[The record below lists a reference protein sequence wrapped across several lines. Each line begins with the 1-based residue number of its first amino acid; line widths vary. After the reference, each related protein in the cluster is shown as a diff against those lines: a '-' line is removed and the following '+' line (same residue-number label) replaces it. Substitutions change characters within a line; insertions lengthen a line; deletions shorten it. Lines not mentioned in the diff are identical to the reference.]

1 MNEKSMGHEF
11 RNDRDTRCFEHL
23 NSVRFSRL
31 LKYSGDRLI
40 IVDYVSNG
48 NLQET
53 SKKKKD
59 ALQIEL
65 EQDLLEFFFEMKS
78 TGLSFDFVEENIY

>member
-1 MNEKSMGHEF
+1 MNEKRMGHEF

-23 NSVRFSRL
+23 NLIRFSRL
-31 LKYSGDRLI
+31 LEYSGDRLI

-53 SKKKKD
+53 SKKKD

-65 EQDLLEFFFEMKS
+65 EQGILEFFFEMKS

>member
-23 NSVRFSRL
+23 NLVRFSRL
-31 LKYSGDRLI
+31 LEYSGDRLI

-59 ALQIEL
+59 ALQTKL

>member
-1 MNEKSMGHEF
+1 MTVTLQNMNEKSMGHEF

-31 LKYSGDRLI
+31 LEYSGDRLI

-53 SKKKKD
+53 SKES
-59 ALQIEL
+59 I
-65 EQDLLEFFFEMKS
+65 
-78 TGLSFDFVEENIY
+78 I

>member
-11 RNDRDTRCFEHL
+11 QNDRDTRCFEHL
-23 NSVRFSRL
+23 NLVRFSRL
-31 LKYSGDRLI
+31 LEYSGDGLI